1 MKLSTQSGQVESVVV
16 FVAKIVTTTLPSKGS
31 YIFARASLLRRRIAS
46 ADALLSRAT
55 PESHESHRWE
65 LLGPS
70 IEVELLAFRD
80 DPTQQFR
87 WTGRR
92 RAGGRAMRWRQNSRR
107 DSDYCLD
114 AHKFSNGKPVQA
126 WECNEDDLEHQI
138 WATL

>member
-1 MKLSTQSGQVESVVV
+1 MTWGICVVGQQAGGWRDFGSGSQFYLWEC
-16 FVAKIVTTTLPSKGS
+16 LPN
-31 YIFARASLLRRRIAS
+31 
-46 ADALLSRAT
+46 
-55 PESHESHRWE
+55 
-65 LLGPS
+65 
-70 IEVELLAFRD
+70 

>member
-1 MKLSTQSGQVESVVV
+1 MDKGEGSRDERPLHTRGRGQPSCCSGASTALER
-16 FVAKIVTTTLPSKGS
+16 AAE
-31 YIFARASLLRRRIAS
+31 ARLR
-46 ADALLSRAT
+46 DL
-55 PESHESHRWE
+55 WE
-65 LLGPS
+65 CL
-70 IEVELLAFRD
+70 RD

-92 RAGGRAMRWRQNSRR
+92 RAGGRAMRWRQSSRR

>member
-1 MKLSTQSGQVESVVV
+1 MCKGGR
-16 FVAKIVTTTLPSKGS
+16 PSCR
-31 YIFARASLLRRRIAS
+31 ARASTAYGVGKPYL
-46 ADALLSRAT
+46 
-55 PESHESHRWE
+55 WE
-65 LLGPS
+65 CL
-70 IEVELLAFRD
+70 RD

-114 AHKFSNGKPVQA
+114 AHKFSNGKAVQA